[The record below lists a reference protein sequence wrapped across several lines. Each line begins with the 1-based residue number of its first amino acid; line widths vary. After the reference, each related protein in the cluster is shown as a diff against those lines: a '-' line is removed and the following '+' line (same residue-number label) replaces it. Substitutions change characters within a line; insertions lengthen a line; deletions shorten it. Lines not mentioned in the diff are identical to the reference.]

1 MPKDLITVI
10 VPAGV
15 QCNTCARWNTKTGCP
30 KSSLNTDGLAAFG
43 ACPHYKPKRN
53 PQN

>member
-1 MPKDLITVI
+1 MPKDHITVI

-15 QCNTCARWNTKTGCP
+15 QCNSCARWNTKTGCP

-43 ACPHYKPKRN
+43 VCPYHKPKTN